1 MHIFAK
7 SVYINAFYAA
17 TVCLDHVLGG
27 LDMWHSPQ
35 ALMWGGVGV
44 FAQVLYA
51 DMWSDIGCSG
61 V

>member
-1 MHIFAK
+1 M
-7 SVYINAFYAA
+7 AA
-17 TVCLDHVLGG
+17 GG
-27 LDMWHSPQ
+27 SRWASPVDI
-35 ALMWGGVGV
+35 VGV